1 MVFAPEMNIYTMFV
15 LRSFLM
21 LSGNYYCMATHVQ
34 GFLKSFV
41 SVVVEF
47 WNCELFQQMYVEH
60 HGMPILTNSPWECGI
75 VMFFYILWL
84 KQMVKFNAITYNGE
98 KKVICVACNRGGGWS
113 LLFSQN

>member
-1 MVFAPEMNIYTMFV
+1 MVFVPERAEMNIYTMFV

-21 LSGNYYCMATHVQ
+21 LLLLLYGHTCTRI
-34 GFLKSFV
+34 LKSFV

-60 HGMPILTNSPWECGI
+60 HGMPILTNSPWEFGI

-84 KQMVKFNAITYNGE
+84 KQMVKFNAITYNG
-98 KKVICVACNRGGGWS
+98 KKNCVAIARWVVITV
-113 LLFSQN
+113 